1 MKEDIQM
8 PQDLE
13 GNLIICQSGGPTAV
27 INSSL
32 AGVIDEALRH
42 DEIKGVYGA
51 LNGILGLLNLSI
63 IDLKREDPS
72 IITGLR
78 STPSAALGSSR
89 YKLKEDD
96 LEKILDIFEDYDIR
110 YFLINGG
117 NDSMDTASR
126 ILRFAKEMKFD
137 LRVMGIPKTVDN
149 DLLYTDHCPGYGSI
163 GRWLAISIMDAGRDT
178 EGIYTSDP
186 VKIVETMGRDT
197 GWVSATTSLAKQG
210 EEDAPHLIYLPEI
223 PFRLEIFLKDVQT
236 TYNTLGYA
244 VIVVSEG
251 IRGEDGRPIVE
262 SKRPIDA
269 DSFGHPQPGGVGHF
283 LADAV
288 AEQLGIKAR
297 CDKPGTIQRSSM
309 LCASTTDLQEAYIVG
324 KMAVRYSVGGKS
336 GFMVTLERIN
346 SPQYQVKTG
355 LVELEK
361 VANKIRRFPE
371 EFINK
376 EQNFVTPVFLSYFAP
391 LVGEALPRYA
401 RLKKYPVQRPIS
413 DQSSH

>member
-1 MKEDIQM
+1 MSRN
-8 PQDLE
+8 LR
-13 GNLIICQSGGPTAV
+13 GNLIVCQSGGPTVV

-89 YKLKEDD
+89 YKLKEED
-96 LEKILDIFEDYDIR
+96 LEKILDIFEGYNIR

-117 NDSMDTASR
+117 NDSMDAANR

-137 LRVMGIPKTVDN
+137 LRVIGIPKTVDN

-163 GRWLAISIMDAGRDT
+163 GRWLAIATMDAGRDT

-186 VKIVETMGRDT
+186 IKIVETMGRDT
-197 GWVSATTSLAKQG
+197 GWVSATTSLAKQR
-210 EEDAPHLIYLPEI
+210 EEDAPHLIYFPEVT
-223 PFRLEIFLKDVQT
+223 FNLQKFLEDVQLI
-236 TYNTLGYA
+236 YKTLGY
-244 VIVVSEG
+244 VVVVVSEG
-251 IRGEDGRPIVE
+251 IRGEDGGPIVE
-262 SKRPIDA
+262 SKRPIDT
-269 DSFGHPQPGGVGHF
+269 DSFGHRQPGGVSHF
-283 LADAV
+283 LAGAV
-288 AEQLGIKAR
+288 SEQLGIKAR
-297 CDKPGTIQRSSM
+297 YDKPGTIQRSSIV
-309 LCASTTDLQEAYIVG
+309 CASTTDLQEAYLVG
-324 KMAVRYSVGGKS
+324 KMAVRYSIEGKS

-361 VANKIRRFPE
+361 VANKVREFPG
-371 EFINK
+371 EFISK
-376 EQNFVTPVFLSYFAP
+376 DHNFVTPDFVKYLTP
-391 LVGEALPRYA
+391 LVGGELPRYV
-401 RLKKYPVQRPIS
+401 RLKKYPIIRPNS
-413 DQSSH
+413 NKR